1 MDRTGQPSE
10 TSDSCRNSCDQRPH
24 RLKLRRQHDQARVSL
39 GRHTLIRGA
48 RLLDIVTIPMID
60 PKPNHH
66 HTENHQIDPGF
77 YWAKQGRA
85 TWDQVV
91 AATDAVEGELWLN
104 GDSTYHG
111 TNDKVAEASANTLP
125 NSLVLIKPSRFALV
139 VAEESQ
145 YGGGSKRKVRADF
158 TFNGVNY
165 NFVVTDPW
173 IEPKYFAKPDGTYPV
188 KDAPLCV
195 SLAEAS
201 NGLAIKLVAAVITP
215 DRIG

>member
-1 MDRTGQPSE
+1 VAGKEFAGGKTGAWIRPVDPKNDNAISE
-10 TSDSCRNSCDQRPH
+10 QE
-24 RLKLRRQHDQARVSL
+24 SL
-39 GRHTLIRGA
+39 YKDGA
-48 RLLDIVTIPMID
+48 SADLLDIVTIPMTE
-60 PKPNHH
+60 PKPQHY

-77 YWAKQGRA
+77 YWAKHGRA
-85 TWDQVV
+85 TSDQIV
-91 AATDAVEGELWLN
+91 AATDNVAGALWLD
-104 GDSTYHG
+104 GESSFHG
-111 TNDKVAEASANTLP
+111 ANDKVAEASANGLP
-125 NSLVLIKPSRFALV
+125 NSLLLIKPSRLSLV

-158 TFNGVNY
+158 TLNGVNY

-173 IEPKYFAKPDGTYPV
+173 IETKYFAKADGTYPLN
-188 KDAPLCV
+188 DARLCV